1 MKVKFEVKKIK
12 DIKADAVV
20 SFVFED
26 DVEQKMHWLNTLF
39 KGNLDAVIQAN
50 DFKGTFGDT
59 QVAYVNSDAKS
70 KRLLTAG
77 AGNSKEITLEKLRKV
92 YAKASKRLN
101 KLKLKTV
108 GFEIPDLTLI
118 KGIVPYSI
126 TDIVQA
132 ICEGV
137 FLSQYNFKQNM
148 NESTSSIDE
157 NEQLKKIRDLVC
169 GKLCNEYENE
179 VKEKTT
185 FIYFTKQPTQQDK
198 MIALFQSTSL
208 TLKQVFYILQTL
220 SCISLEAIIQSCFL
234 IHYIET
240 NKKWFPITQHTL
252 PRLFYFAAIICAKF
266 YDDHLNYL
274 DICRFYQVN
283 ITL

>member
-101 KLKLKTV
+101 KLKLKT
-108 GFEIPDLTLI
+108 
-118 KGIVPYSI
+118 
-126 TDIVQA
+126 
-132 ICEGV
+132 
-137 FLSQYNFKQNM
+137 
-148 NESTSSIDE
+148 
-157 NEQLKKIRDLVC
+157 
-169 GKLCNEYENE
+169 
-179 VKEKTT
+179 
-185 FIYFTKQPTQQDK
+185 
-198 MIALFQSTSL
+198 
-208 TLKQVFYILQTL
+208 
-220 SCISLEAIIQSCFL
+220 
-234 IHYIET
+234 
-240 NKKWFPITQHTL
+240 
-252 PRLFYFAAIICAKF
+252 
-266 YDDHLNYL
+266 
-274 DICRFYQVN
+274 
-283 ITL
+283 